1 MKLLFLKIVFVGICL
16 LILLVG
22 ISYLQEKKE
31 ISQYKCKLK
40 IKKLN
45 SEIYDLKIKNKKLE
59 NTINFYKN

>member
-1 MKLLFLKIVFVGICL
+1 MKLLFLKIVFVVICL
-16 LILLVG
+16 LILLIG

-40 IKKLN
+40 IEILN